1 MREDLRVLHQAALVA
16 ADPAAAVRR
25 ALFGPAA
32 TGTGHR
38 IREGEKVLLIAA
50 GKAAAGMAAGAFD
63 LLGNQIVAGLVVHP
77 HGDPRAE
84 RTVWPTAIRTLGAGH
99 PLPDTASLVAGET
112 VTEMLAAR
120 AEGTS
125 VLVLLSGGASA
136 LLEQLPPEITL
147 DELRAVTLALQR
159 AGADIAAL
167 NTVRRGLSRLKG
179 GGLAR
184 LAAPARLLTLA
195 LADVAGEAPEAIGSG
210 PTVPSPTGPA
220 EALAVLARRGLL
232 AAVPGVTAFL
242 ERAAA
247 ARAAESPAAAEET
260 PRGEYRIVGSNRRA
274 VAAVAVAAGECG
286 FDSRIVATALAG
298 EAREVG
304 AALAAEA
311 IRARERLATRGARP
325 LCLVQGGET
334 TVTVHGNG
342 RGGRNQEVALGAA
355 RVLAGQPKIALLA
368 VATDGIDGNSR
379 AAGALAT
386 GDTLARAA
394 ALGLSA
400 DTALAN
406 NDAEPFFD
414 ALGDLWL
421 TGRTGT
427 NVNDLAIAL
436 VYPGGEA

>member
-167 NTVRRGLSRLKG
+167 NT
-179 GGLAR
+179 
-184 LAAPARLLTLA
+184 
-195 LADVAGEAPEAIGSG
+195 
-210 PTVPSPTGPA
+210 
-220 EALAVLARRGLL
+220 
-232 AAVPGVTAFL
+232 
-242 ERAAA
+242 
-247 ARAAESPAAAEET
+247 
-260 PRGEYRIVGSNRRA
+260 
-274 VAAVAVAAGECG
+274 
-286 FDSRIVATALAG
+286 
-298 EAREVG
+298 
-304 AALAAEA
+304 
-311 IRARERLATRGARP
+311 
-325 LCLVQGGET
+325 
-334 TVTVHGNG
+334 
-342 RGGRNQEVALGAA
+342 
-355 RVLAGQPKIALLA
+355 
-368 VATDGIDGNSR
+368 
-379 AAGALAT
+379 
-386 GDTLARAA
+386 
-394 ALGLSA
+394 
-400 DTALAN
+400 
-406 NDAEPFFD
+406 
-414 ALGDLWL
+414 
-421 TGRTGT
+421 
-427 NVNDLAIAL
+427 
-436 VYPGGEA
+436 